1 LPLGTTDGSSLAL
14 LNSDSGALQMVTGIF
29 QAGATPPS
37 PGTFNIQIT
46 ETLSGPANSPNA
58 TTLPVTGCATDSDPI
73 REAVLDLTQGAPR
86 LAA

>member
-1 LPLGTTDGSSLAL
+1 
-14 LNSDSGALQMVTGIF
+14 MVSGIF
-29 QAGATPPS
+29 QASATPPS

-58 TTLPVTGCATDSDPI
+58 TTRLFTGCATDSGPI
-73 REAVLDLTQGAPR
+73 REAVLELTQGAPR